1 METVNDFRFIRFPS
15 VYTAQMRIRT
25 EKRRE
30 RHIRYNQSDRGKKRA
45 KNRPKKDRV
54 KGLPIQEREFIVWDG
69 EGPQDTHYSLLG
81 NSEGMEICKPE
92 LSTKACFQLLIESA
106 KQFPYAINV
115 SFGFTYDVS
124 NMCKDLSWRHL
135 RQLKDLNHTRWQ
147 GYRIEHIPRK
157 WFKLTYGDISIK
169 IFDLHS
175 FFASSLVSALEKW
188 KIGPWN
194 TDSSQT
200 KFAGRDIVQNAEDIT
215 NPGNYTQTYISQCLK
230 MVKQNSAS
238 FAKIMPSVKTIK
250 QLQEWQI
257 VEIFKNLRSEFL
269 WKDIESIEVYMRL
282 ELKYTKILVETLR
295 KTFWDAGYSP
305 KSWHGP
311 GALARMAF
319 KRHNVYAAM
328 AECPID
334 VRIAS
339 RYGFIAGRFEGKLA
353 GHSKGRV
360 YSADINSAYPYFC
373 SQLPNLAKGEWRYGK
388 EYEAGKFAIYHIRYD
403 SKPNGLGLYPLPYR
417 DKHGGISWP
426 HRVESWYWSPEAELV
441 KDDKDAEFVEAWI
454 FDEDDSNDRPF
465 AFVADYYRNRA
476 LLKRLGNPAEYTF
489 KIIINA
495 IYGQL
500 AQRVGW
506 DRKNKKPPKTHQL
519 EWAGFITSGCRAMV
533 YKTAKECGKYLISID
548 TDGIYSLRP
557 FRNVVNSDVMGE
569 WKLETYDDGIFW
581 QSGIYGLKEDGQW
594 KKAKTR
600 GIPKGTY
607 TMEDLFLSLNTME
620 PLKLTKKVFISYG
633 LALQMKTQKLND
645 WVMEPHEFKFGGNGK
660 RNHPNPK
667 SKLGNSYCSRI
678 CGKKMHKL
686 TYNVMLYG
694 TRYEPLPHSYPHQLP
709 WIKPLSE
716 EKNIMDTWT
725 LFDRND
731 IDFDDDWIME
741 DINAV

>member
-1 METVNDFRFIRFPS
+1 LIGAISIGTHGEKQWDTLTVTENDFRFIRFPS
-15 VYTAQMRIRT
+15 DYTKAMRLRT

-30 RHIRYNQSDRGKKRA
+30 KHIRYNQSEKGKKRES
-45 KNRPKKDRV
+45 NRPKRERV
-54 KGLPIQEREFIVWDG
+54 KGLPIHEREFIVWDG
-69 EGPQDTHYSLLG
+69 EGPQDTNYSLLG
-81 NSEGMEICKPE
+81 NSEGLEICHPK
-92 LSTKACFQLLIESA
+92 LSTKACFELLILSA
-106 KQFPYAINV
+106 QQFPHAINV
-115 SFGFTYDVS
+115 AFGFTYDVS
-124 NMCKDLSWRHL
+124 CMCKDLSWRHL
-135 RQLKDLNHTRWQ
+135 RQLKDLNHTTWQ

-157 WFKLTYGDISIK
+157 WFKLTYGNISIK

-188 KIGPWN
+188 KIGP
-194 TDSSQT
+194 
-200 KFAGRDIVQNAEDIT
+200 FAQNHAEDAFSFV
-215 NPGNYTQTYISQCLK
+215 ISPENVSVPTISVLSK
-230 MVKQNSAS
+230 M
-238 FAKIMPSVKTIK
+238 
-250 QLQEWQI
+250 QESEI
-257 VEIFKNLRSEFL
+257 VRVFKNLRSEFEY
-269 WKDIESIEVYMRL
+269 KDIESIKLYMRL
-282 ELKYTKILVETLR
+282 ELKYTKVLAETLR
-295 KTFWDAGYSP
+295 KTFLDAGYSP

-319 KRHNVYAAM
+319 KRHDVYAAM

-334 VRIAS
+334 IRIAS
-339 RYGFIAGRFEGKLA
+339 RYAFIAGRFEGKLA
-353 GHSKGRV
+353 GHAKGKV

-373 SQLPNLAKGEWRYGK
+373 SRLPNLAKGRWRYGK
-388 EYEAGKFAIYHIRYD
+388 NFEKDKFAIYHIRYE

-426 HRVESWYWSPEAELV
+426 HRVEGWYWAPEAELV
-441 KDDKDAEFVEAWI
+441 KDDSNAEFVEAWY
-454 FDEDDSNDRPF
+454 FDEIDPNDRPF
-465 AFVADYYRNRA
+465 AFVNEYYHRRQ
-476 LLKRLGNPAEYTF
+476 LLKKIGNPAEYTF

-533 YKTAKECGKYLISID
+533 YRVAKDCGKYLISID

-557 FRNVVNSDVMGE
+557 IRNVVNSDVMGE
-569 WKLETYDDGIFW
+569 WKLETYDDGLFW
-581 QSGIYGLKEDGQW
+581 QSGIYGLKEKGEW

-607 TMEDLFLSLNTME
+607 TVEDLFASLNSME

-633 LALQMKTQKLND
+633 LALQMKTAKLNE

-660 RNHPNPK
+660 RYHPNPK
-667 SKLGNSYCSRI
+667 SKSGKYYCQRI

-686 TYNVMLYG
+686 TYNVLGYG
-694 TRYEPLPHSYPHQLP
+694 TSYEPIPFSHPHQLP
-709 WIKPLSE
+709 WIKPLSI
-716 EKNIMDTWT
+716 EKNLMDTWT

-731 IDFDDDWIME
+731 LDFDDDWIME
-741 DINAV
+741 NVNL